1 MFVGSIQHLIWPNT
15 NLLLGWGEILTGL
28 NWGLNTTLSGG
39 GQVGKINNPQG
50 GVGLAKYGRGGSKKK
65 GSGGCGARKKSPR
78 GWGAM
83 VVGEK

>member
-1 MFVGSIQHLIWPNT
+1 MFVGSIQPLIWPNT

-65 GSGGCGARKKSPR
+65 VWEGVVPAKKSPR

>member
-1 MFVGSIQHLIWPNT
+1 MFVGSIQPLIWPNT

-50 GVGLAKYGRGGSKKK
+50 GVGLAKYGRGGGSSKKK
-65 GSGGCGARKKSPR
+65 VWEGVVPEKSPQE
-78 GWGAM
+78 GG

>member
-1 MFVGSIQHLIWPNT
+1 MFVGSIQPLIWPNT

-28 NWGLNTTLSGG
+28 NWALNTTLSGG

-65 GSGGCGARKKSPR
+65 RFGRVWCQKKVPKRVGCHGGG
-78 GWGAM
+78 
-83 VVGEK
+83 